1 MHVFAQGILNFE
13 FSFFSEISTYIP
25 FSQKNI
31 SFQNSTLKK
40 KNLKF
45 CPVHNSYKRLKTF
58 LPNSLFYKL
67 SSDSFSI

>member
-40 KNLKF
+40 KRISSS
-45 CPVHNSYKRLKTF
+45 V
-58 LPNSLFYKL
+58 LFITRI
-67 SSDSFSI
+67 SG